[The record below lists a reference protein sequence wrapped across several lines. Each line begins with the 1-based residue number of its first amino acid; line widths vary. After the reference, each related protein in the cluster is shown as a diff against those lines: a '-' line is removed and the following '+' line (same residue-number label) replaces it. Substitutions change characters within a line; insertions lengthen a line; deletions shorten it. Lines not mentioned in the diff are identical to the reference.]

1 MIYHQLLCPTIRSPE
16 PGMIILH
23 QLWPLL
29 GVLSQESARL
39 CCLLC
44 ICNLNEICLHL
55 PPLISFVTHIH

>member
-29 GVLSQESARL
+29 GGPLQWSA
-39 CCLLC
+39 C
-44 ICNLNEICLHL
+44 
-55 PPLISFVTHIH
+55 